1 MIKIENKIMKTD
13 IWIKKIIIQIVLIKI
28 QITKNIKITR
38 IEINDNLKE

>member
-13 IWIKKIIIQIVLIKI
+13 IWIKKIIIQIVVIKI